1 MKQEVTSKKVFIR
14 TLGWP
19 MDVAKT
25 DYGEDSGGYF
35 KIRLAKRLYKQSLI
49 FKSSGLFSGIIK

>member
-25 DYGEDSGGYF
+25 DYGEDSGSDIKARIITSYG
-35 KIRLAKRLYKQSLI
+35 KIR
-49 FKSSGLFSGIIK
+49 GNCEMV